1 MGRNNRST
9 AAGPPSPTSKSTEEL
24 LSELNNKITSLTEEV
39 RKNNSA
45 LTQVKKENAQLKETV
60 QQQADEILELRNEI
74 NDRELHARSWSIRV
88 INLPIPAGQETDNRA
103 VMDTVY
109 KELVVP
115 ILEGARA
122 NGEIVMI
129 PPCDNI
135 LEVAHILPG
144 KGAKKPVIVRFHSRY
159 YRSLLFKHRKNHAPR
174 EAASNNTGGKPA
186 SDRPPRMKYPVFEDL
201 MRATFKQLKQIQAD
215 ERVTSAWTVSGVI
228 RFKVDGDN
236 NIHKVANIYDTVEDI
251 LE

>member
-1 MGRNNRST
+1 MGPNNRST

-39 RKNNSA
+39 RKNNST

-122 NGEIVMI
+122 NGE
-129 PPCDNI
+129 
-135 LEVAHILPG
+135 
-144 KGAKKPVIVRFHSRY
+144 KPVIVRFHSRY